1 MAKKIHDGI
10 IASLI
15 EEGWLDEE
23 RFAIAFAGGKFR
35 VKQWG
40 KQKIKH
46 ALVQKQVS
54 GYSINKGLSKIKDDE
69 YMAVLKK
76 LAEEKYESLNQE
88 QWVIRKRK
96 TMDYL
101 LQKGYEAEL
110 VNEVLGGIE

>member
-1 MAKKIHDGI
+1 MT
-10 IASLI
+10 S
-15 EEGWLDEE
+15 
-23 RFAIAFAGGKFR
+23 
-35 VKQWG
+35 
-40 KQKIKH
+40 
-46 ALVQKQVS
+46 
-54 GYSINKGLSKIKDDE
+54 
-69 YMAVLKK
+69 LKK